1 MYRVVLIDDE
11 EIILRGLQGVV
22 EWHKYGCEIV
32 GTADDGI
39 SGLALI
45 QNTKPDIIFTDIRM
59 PGKDGLE
66 MLEELKPELKEMQVT
81 IMTGFRDLEYAQQ
94 AIKLGITRYLLKPS
108 QIEEIEEA
116 ILCMVENIEEKRGQ
130 LKQQTDNYLVNNV
143 LEYIEVHYN
152 DKVTLAEIAEQNYV
166 SVWHLSKLIN
176 KYCNKNFRELL
187 NEIRMEHAKHFLLED
202 NSKIY
207 AVSERVGI
215 TDITYFSRVFKKY
228 VGVTPNEY
236 RNQRSEA

>member
-22 EWHKYGCEIV
+22 EWQKYGCEIV
-32 GTADDGI
+32 GTADDGV

-45 QNTKPDIIFTDIRM
+45 QNIKPDIIFTDIRM
-59 PGKDGLE
+59 PEKDGLE
-66 MLEELKPELKEMQVT
+66 MLEALKSELKEMQVT

-116 ILCMVENIEEKRGQ
+116 ILCMVENIEEKRGY
-130 LKQQTDNYLVNNV
+130 LRQQTDNYLVNNV
-143 LEYIEVHYN
+143 LDYIDRHYS

-202 NSKIY
+202 NSKVY